1 MYRHLSRPLTG
12 LSAQLRKILFGLS
25 RNPRPIG
32 ISAGSLALVV
42 GITGLSFGQISHANR
57 AALSNVDCLVEPSM
71 IVELGVAV
79 PGQLSLVSYDRSDY
93 VAAGTVMGKLESTVE
108 ATVLQIAEQ
117 VAGASIGV
125 QLRELSAAYGVR
137 TEQRNQQLLATNSI
151 SQQSMD
157 QVKTETQIAQLQ
169 VLQEQESKALAKLE
183 VERAK
188 ATLNRRN
195 IVAPISGSVTQ
206 RYKNPG
212 EFVDSDPVFQISQL
226 NPLHVEVLLPISE
239 LGTVAVGSRADIKL
253 DVPGFTNEVFEGTVL
268 RIDSVSD
275 AASGTYGVRIELEN
289 PELKIPSGVRC
300 QADLIGS

>member
-1 MYRHLSRPLTG
+1 
-12 LSAQLRKILFGLS
+12 
-25 RNPRPIG
+25 
-32 ISAGSLALVV
+32 
-42 GITGLSFGQISHANR
+42 
-57 AALSNVDCLVEPSM
+57 M

-93 VAAGTVMGKLESTVE
+93 VAAGTEMGKLESTVE